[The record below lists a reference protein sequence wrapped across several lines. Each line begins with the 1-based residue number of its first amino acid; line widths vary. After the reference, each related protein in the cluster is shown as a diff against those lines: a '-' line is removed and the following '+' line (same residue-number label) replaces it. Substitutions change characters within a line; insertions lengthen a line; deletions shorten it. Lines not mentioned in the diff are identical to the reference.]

1 MKPLLNFYLK
11 HGLTIMIIGFLIF
24 FSSFLALLFAG
35 RYAAPMLRQGAF
47 TGAITGFSIYV
58 IGRVSVFVAKR
69 TKKTT
74 EEL

>member
-1 MKPLLNFYLK
+1 MKPFLNFFLK
-11 HGLTIMIIGFLIF
+11 HGLAIMIVGFLIF
-24 FSSFLALLFAG
+24 FSSFLVMLFSG
-35 RYAAPMLRQGAF
+35 KYDLMLRHGAF
-47 TGAITGFSIYV
+47 AGAITGFSIYL

>member
-1 MKPLLNFYLK
+1 MVV
-11 HGLTIMIIGFLIF
+11 GFLIF

-47 TGAITGFSIYV
+47 AGAITGFSIYV
-58 IGRVSVFVAKR
+58 IGRILVFVAKR

-74 EEL
+74 EDL

>member
-1 MKPLLNFYLK
+1 MKSLLNFYLR

-35 RYAAPMLRQGAF
+35 RYASPALRQGAF

-58 IGRVSVFVAKR
+58 IGRVAVFVAKR
-69 TKKTT
+69 VKKTT

>member
-35 RYAAPMLRQGAF
+35 RYAGPMLRQGAF

-58 IGRVSVFVAKR
+58 IGRASVFVAKR
-69 TKKTT
+69 IKKKT